1 MNKRIKKKRAKAKV
15 SFKPMSSKAL
25 LRKQLTAL
33 EKKIKAANSLKN
45 PSKIKGKAGRTAQ
58 RKAAQAI
65 KRETKRQYSAAMRT
79 HYLQSI
85 RTPEQ
90 YQGKLQE
97 RGDYYVAIKK
107 YNEYLNKG
115 LIRESSILDKYETAD
130 AFVTTLSK
138 GEMDSLLAEG
148 AIKERHI
155 QQTLAKKAEELERFA
170 KMINF

>member
-1 MNKRIKKKRAKAKV
+1 MNKRIKKKKAKNIIKQN
-15 SFKPMSSKAL
+15 SLTISAKEIKLISKARL
-25 LRKQLTAL
+25 L
-33 EKKIKAANSLKN
+33 ESLR
-45 PSKIKGKAGRTAQ
+45 I
-58 RKAAQAI
+58 
-65 KRETKRQYSAAMRT
+65 
-79 HYLQSI
+79 
-85 RTPEQ
+85 PEQ

-107 YNEYLNKG
+107 YHEYLDKG

-155 QQTLAKKAEELERFA
+155 QQTLAKKQEEFERFA